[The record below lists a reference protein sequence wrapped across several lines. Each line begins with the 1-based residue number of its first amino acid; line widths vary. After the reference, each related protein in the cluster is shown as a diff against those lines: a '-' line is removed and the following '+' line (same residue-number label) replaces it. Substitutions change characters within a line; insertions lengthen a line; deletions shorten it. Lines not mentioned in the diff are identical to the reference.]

1 MHYLIPL
8 GSSTGKKKK
17 KKKCEDYGYQMHFS
31 LFHVL
36 YSKDFITSAFNDSL
50 FENFEQERI
59 VLTKKKTKST
69 KFYYVEIMITNIN
82 LSLYT

>member
-8 GSSTGKKKK
+8 GSSTGKKKKK

-59 VLTKKKTKST
+59 VLTKKKPNQQNST
-69 KFYYVEIMITNIN
+69 M
-82 LSLYT
+82 